1 MKTKL
6 FYSVI
11 VLLALVAFGCE
22 KNEKNEDLPNS
33 KGKIEI
39 YLLESF
45 SKVGNSYEI
54 NESSVITQSSPLI
67 YYSDIL
73 SYDPSKFTYQLND
86 RAKKAIEEL
95 NLPLHG
101 RAFAVKANGTLVYT
115 GYFWPSYSSAS
126 CDWVV
131 IDPIMTS
138 FSKAME
144 VSLGYPGLL
153 QGQVIPDK
161 RNDARIISI
170 LKQDNKLK

>member
-11 VLLALVAFGCE
+11 ALLALVAFGC
-22 KNEKNEDLPNS
+22 EKNEDLPNS
-33 KGKIEI
+33 KGKIEV

-45 SKVGNSYEI
+45 SKVGNSYQI

-73 SYDPSKFTYQLND
+73 SYDSSEFTYQLSD
-86 RAKKAIEEL
+86 RAKKAIEKL

-101 RAFAVKANGTLVYT
+101 LAFAVMANGTLVYT

-138 FSKAME
+138 FRKAME

-153 QGQVIPDK
+153 QGQIIPDK
-161 RNDARIISI
+161 RNDARLINI
-170 LKQDNKLK
+170 LKLDNKLK